1 MSDDEKIDYLR
12 CRFASEATERE
23 YLAACFRRNLATNR
37 IGILVGVP
45 LFSIYA
51 FADFINLA
59 DPVTAV
65 AYRACAAVGALALA
79 VALGKSAWA
88 AKRYEW
94 VTVFVVCVLGGSM
107 IAIIWREDSLDNY
120 YYVGLVQAAVI
131 QSFLIRM
138 SFERAMI
145 PLLFMLVAF
154 AAAVSGKAD
163 RNEATLQ
170 LGVLVTMFSM
180 CGFGIYVAER
190 LRRIDF
196 LKTRLIAKQN
206 EQLNAMLEETKLD
219 NARKVAAMNLLVHFV
234 RTPIHQIVGFTDV
247 LTNSLDA
254 AGQDRAPKDCVESA
268 GFIRSASRELFR
280 NVSQLL
286 TYYRL
291 DEKAAAPAVDLVELQ
306 GLIEDFTEELPGRVK
321 AVRRLDRVAIMTRQD
336 IVIEALK
343 ALCTHYAEAGEG
355 PARIEIRLVRE
366 GDLATITVVD
376 DLPVLGE
383 AEFERQTRPLDRL
396 DHYLTAN
403 GTSMPMA
410 LRTAARASELAGGGA
425 AWREQAGRNAIILT
439 FRDYAA
445 EARTAR
451 DVAA

>member
-1 MSDDEKIDYLR
+1 MSATERIDALQ
-12 CRFASEATERE
+12 CRFADASTEQE
-23 YLAACFRRNLATNR
+23 YRAAVLSRDLANNR
-37 IGILVGVP
+37 IGIVFGVS
-45 LFSIYA
+45 LFGLYFILDFFNLEEPWRAVLIRSAAIFLGLSIFVLILRSQA
-51 FADFINLA
+51 ASKRHEEL
-59 DPVTAV
+59 TALIV
-65 AYRACAAVGALALA
+65 A
-79 VALGKSAWA
+79 
-88 AKRYEW
+88 
-94 VTVFVVCVLGGSM
+94 VLGAAM
-107 IAIIWREDSLDNY
+107 NLIIWLEPTLDNS
-120 YYVGLVQAAVI
+120 YYVGLIQAGVI
-131 QSFLIRM
+131 LSFLLRVNFTASIITYA
-138 SFERAMI
+138 SF
-145 PLLFMLVAF
+145 LTGFAF
-154 AAAVSGKAD
+154 AVAGKSDAK
-163 RNEATLQ
+163 EALLQ
-170 LGVLVTMFSM
+170 LAVLMTMFGT
-180 CGFGIYVAER
+180 CGFGVYLVER
-190 LRRIDF
+190 FRRTDF
-196 LKTRLIAKQN
+196 LKTCLIARQN
-206 EQLNAMLEETKLD
+206 AQLNTMLEETKLD

-286 TYYRL
+286 AYYRL

-321 AVRRLDRVAIMTRQD
+321 AVRRLDRVAIMTQQD

-376 DLPVLGE
+376 DLPLLGE